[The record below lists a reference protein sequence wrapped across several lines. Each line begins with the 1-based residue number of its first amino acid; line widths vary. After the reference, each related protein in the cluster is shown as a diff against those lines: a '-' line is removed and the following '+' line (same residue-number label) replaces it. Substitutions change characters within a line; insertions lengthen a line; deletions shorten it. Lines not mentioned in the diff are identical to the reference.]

1 MSGHGHPPGPPQ
13 GRPRRPAGG
22 PPSGRVPGGPPRR
35 PGAPPARINP
45 DAKYHVLE
53 AVGAQPLYLRP
64 GEDFIIGRDKECSL
78 TIPSKRVSRQHVQI
92 FWRSG
97 LPVVRNMSDQNQT
110 IVNGSAVQEAEL
122 RHRDE
127 IQVGP
132 YRCVYT
138 FAKGGAVGAA
148 EGDLNQA
155 TLVAD
160 TGAAMRGSLESSPLS
175 ELLLDLERTEKTGT
189 LRVRSSDGQEGIIVM
204 DKGGFY
210 SVTLDTIRGEGA
222 LRKIVGFESG
232 TFEFSLE
239 KQTAPLKLIRK
250 FDYSAASADDL
261 TIDIKQVKVT
271 DYLEWIEKGCK
282 GAPRT
287 RRRRGGRG
295 GGGGSGA
302 VSGRG
307 W

>member
-1 MSGHGHPPGPPQ
+1 MSGHGHPPGPPN
-13 GRPRRPAGG
+13 RRPTRRPGPGG
-22 PPSGRVPGGPPRR
+22 PPPGGPPRR

-53 AVGAQPLYLRP
+53 VVGAEPLYLRP
-64 GEDFIIGRDKECSL
+64 GEDFIIGREKECSL
-78 TIPSKRVSRQHVQI
+78 TIPSKRVSRQHAQI

-148 EGDLNQA
+148 DADLNQA

-160 TGAAMRGSLESSPLS
+160 VGAAMRGSLEGAPLS
-175 ELLLDLERTEKTGT
+175 ELLLDLERNEKTGT
-189 LRVRSSDGQEGIIVM
+189 LRVRSGDGQEGIIVM

-222 LRKIVGFESG
+222 LRKIMAFETG

-250 FDYSAASADDL
+250 FDYSAVAASDSS
-261 TIDIKQVKVT
+261 IDVKQVKVT
-271 DYLEWIEKGCK
+271 DYLEWLEKGCK
-282 GAPRT
+282 GSPRT
-287 RRRRGGRG
+287 RRRRGGG
-295 GGGGSGA
+295 GGGGGG